1 MMKKVFTIVAIAL
14 ALIMLLSLSACSGK
28 EAEVV
33 VVTEVPVT
41 MEPVS
46 FSPEPTAAPEPT
58 PEPTPVPIQPELPP
72 VNDEALN
79 AILDSITSDVQPGTA
94 GSSLKAANC
103 AAKLLDWGAATS
115 LNDDEIYS
123 AVGCWLDEQSDERLL
138 MFFES
143 FYSVY
148 TASYDLRAEN
158 GENLMRDAGI
168 SSASFPWN
176 DAAAHAVEMV
186 YYGCGL
192 R

>member
-33 VVTEVPVT
+33 VVTEVPAT

-168 SSASFPWN
+168 SSAAYPWN